1 MAKKSKKQ
9 QKERLFEEKLV
20 PAKSGSGELF
30 DVSFGDD
37 ESKPVECLGITFP
50 NDAARR
56 AHFTEILREK
66 LKDPEFRKI
75 EGFPVGEDEDI
86 LALSDPPYYTACP
99 NPFIG
104 DFIANVNKPN
114 NKHSS
119 TSLNSLPF
127 ASDVSVG
134 RYAPEA
140 LAHSY
145 HTKVPARAI
154 VRYILHYTT
163 PGDIVLDPFCGT
175 GMTALA
181 AQMCDGTASGIKDEI
196 APDVPNAEWGRRY
209 AIASDLAPAASFIA
223 ANYIHTPCVNNLEA
237 LCDTAIDNVKMNSG
251 WMFRTS
257 VETATG
263 TLEAEIDHA
272 VWSDVFICS
281 NCGHDLVIWDLA
293 VDAEGKIDKS
303 EIICPQCGSHNK
315 TNKTARKYASVWDA
329 TLNSTVR
336 MPASSPVS
344 LSYSRSGGRGKK
356 EPDSRDLALLERI
369 RQLLPHDA
377 APSYKVMFKDGSWGD
392 TYRSGYCTGT
402 THIHQF
408 YRPRTVYALSVL
420 RNHVLHPHVK
430 WGPAMLLTATAMK
443 LTRMMRY
450 MSDGIGRIQN
460 GVIYFPSLS
469 KETNPS
475 HLLTIAKGQLLRL
488 ADSVNTD
495 LSYTSISTN
504 SATSLS
510 EVPSNCIDYIFTD
523 PPFGSNLQ
531 YSELNFI
538 WEAWLKVFTNNS
550 SEAVVN
556 KSQHKTLVDYFHLMR
571 SAFCEC
577 FRVLKP
583 GKWITVEFHNS
594 QNSVWNSIQEA
605 IYNAGFVIADV
616 RILDKKQGAFNQVVA
631 ASAVKKDLVIS
642 AYKPDVTLVERFKS
656 DAGCEP
662 GVWGFISSHLQK
674 LPVFVSKNNRVEI
687 ISERNNFLLFDRMVA
702 FHVQRGF
709 PVPISASQFYAGLR
723 QKYPEREGMYF
734 LPEQVSEYDRQRIDV
749 QDVEQLKLFVSDEKS
764 AIQWVRALLSQD
776 ARSFKELQPI
786 YMKEAQ
792 QVWEKHEKPLE
803 LMTILEQNFVEDSK
817 GDWCVPDPKNE
828 SHLEQIRHRALMKE
842 FQQYLE
848 AKGKLKI
855 VRTEALRAGFKECWQ
870 KKDYTTIV
878 RMAKRIPDVVIQ
890 EDQALLMYFDNASLM
905 LGE

>member
-1 MAKKSKKQ
+1 MAKRSQKP
-9 QKERLFEEKLV
+9 QKERLFEENLV
-20 PAKSGSGELF
+20 PGKSGSGELF
-30 DVSFGDD
+30 DVSYSDD
-37 ESKPVECLGITFP
+37 ESKPVECLGMTFP
-50 NDAARR
+50 NDDARR
-56 AHFTEILREK
+56 AYFTEKLREK
-66 LKDPEFRKI
+66 LKDPEFRKT
-75 EGFPVGEDEDI
+75 EGFPIGEDEDI
-86 LALSDPPYYTACP
+86 LAISDPPYYTGCP
-99 NPFIG
+99 NPFIRE
-104 DFIANVNKPN
+104 FIANVDKTQ
-114 NKHSS
+114 KKRSS
-119 TSLNSLPF
+119 PPLQSPPF

-154 VRYILHYTT
+154 VRYILHYTQ

-181 AQMCDGTASGIKDEI
+181 AQMCDGTAPGLKDEI
-196 APDVPNAEWGRRY
+196 APDVPNADWGRRN
-209 AIASDLAPAASFIA
+209 AIVSDLSPAASFIA

-237 LCDTAIDNVKMNSG
+237 LCDTAIENVKKSSG
-251 WMFRTS
+251 WMFRTTVNS
-257 VETATG
+257 STG
-263 TLEAEIDHA
+263 TLEAEIDHT

-293 VDAEGKIDKS
+293 VDAEGNIDKS
-303 EIICPQCGSHNK
+303 ELLCPNCGSQNK
-315 TNKTARKYASVWDA
+315 KNSTARKFASIWDPA
-329 TLNSTVR
+329 LNSAVR
-336 MPASSPVS
+336 MPASLPVS
-344 LSYSRSGGRGKK
+344 LSYSRQGGRAKK
-356 EPDSRDLALLERI
+356 VPDNQDLALLDKI
-369 RQLLPHDA
+369 GKMLPHDA

-408 YRPRTVYALSVL
+408 YRPRTLFALSVL
-420 RNHVLHPHVK
+420 REHVLSPHVK
-430 WGPAMLLTATAMK
+430 WGPVMLLTATAMK

-488 ADSVNTD
+488 AECVNTD
-495 LSYTSISTN
+495 LSFTSIATN
-504 SATSLS
+504 SATDLS
-510 EVPSNCIDYIFTD
+510 QVPNDCIDYIFTD

-538 WEAWLKVFTNNS
+538 WEAWLRVFTNNS
-550 SEAVVN
+550 REAVVN
-556 KSQHKTLVDYFHLMR
+556 KSQQKGLVDYFQLMR

-605 IYNAGFVIADV
+605 ISNAGFVVADV
-616 RILDKKQGAFNQVVA
+616 RLLDKKQGAFNQVVA

-642 AYKPDVTLVERFKS
+642 AYKPDGGFLDRFRAE
-656 DAGCEP
+656 AGCEP
-662 GVWGFISSHLQK
+662 GVWDFVSSHLKK
-674 LPVFVSKNNRVEI
+674 LPVFVSKLNKVEI

-734 LPEQVSEYDRQRIDV
+734 LPEQVSEYDRRRIEV
-749 QDVEQLKLFVSDEKS
+749 QEVEQLQLFVNDEKS
-764 AIQWVRALLSQD
+764 AILWVRSQLLQESC
-776 ARSFKELQPI
+776 SFKELQPV
-786 YMKEAQ
+786 YMKQAQ
-792 QVWEKHEKPLE
+792 QVWEKHEQPLE
-803 LMTILEQNFVEDSK
+803 LQTILEQNFIENDK
-817 GDWCVPDPKNE
+817 GEWCVPDPKNE
-828 SHLEQIRHRALMKE
+828 AHLEQIRHRALTKE
-842 FQQYLE
+842 FQQYLDS
-848 AKGKLKI
+848 KGKLKI
-855 VRTEALRAGFKECWQ
+855 VRTEALRAGFKEAWQ

-878 RMAKRIPDVVIQ
+878 QMAKRIPDVVIQ
-890 EDQALLMYFDNASLM
+890 EDPALLMYFDNASLM